1 MQKLI
6 AVALTSA
13 AIASAATLAFAD
25 KQPKMHDAMRHL
37 EEARDSLKDAT
48 SDKGGHRV
56 KAIKLV
62 NEAIDEVKAGI
73 AFDDKK

>member
-1 MQKLI
+1 MKKFI

-13 AIASAATLAFAD
+13 ALASAATWAYAE
-25 KQPKMHDAMRHL
+25 KQPKMQDALRHL
-37 EEARDSLKDAT
+37 EEARESLKAAT

-73 AFDDKK
+73 DFDNKK